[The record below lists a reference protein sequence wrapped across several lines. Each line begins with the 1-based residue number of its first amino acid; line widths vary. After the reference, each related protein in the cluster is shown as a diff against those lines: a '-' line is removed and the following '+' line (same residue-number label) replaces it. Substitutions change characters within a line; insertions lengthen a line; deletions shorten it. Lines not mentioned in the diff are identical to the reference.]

1 MPYRPYGSPVPNSGP
16 LIDVGSTI
24 RDIVQDFATAFN
36 TGNYDH
42 CAALFAPD
50 GCFMPPHHEM
60 VQGNKPIERTLQ
72 EFADNGYQDLRL
84 ETLRV
89 DSSGDMAVEIGRY
102 TVSIRQANGTT
113 VIDRGKYLNA
123 WRRFGV
129 WLKVADCWSS
139 DLPAEG
145 AQQSQ
150 EKQLPNSQSQ
160 RILSPDVPRSA

>member
-1 MPYRPYGSPVPNSGP
+1 MPYRPYGSPAPQTGP
-16 LIDVGSTI
+16 LVDVGSTI
-24 RDIVQDFATAFN
+24 RNTVQDFATAFN

-50 GCFMPPHHEM
+50 GSFMPPHHEM
-60 VQGNKPIERTLQ
+60 VQGNKAIERTLL
-72 EFADNGYQDLRL
+72 EFADRGYQDLRL

-102 TVSIRQANGTT
+102 TVSIRQPNGTL
-113 VIDRGKYLNA
+113 VMDRGKYLNA

-139 DLPAEG
+139 DLPAEVTKETR
-145 AQQSQ
+145 
-150 EKQLPNSQSQ
+150 EKQVPDAENR